1 MWWKKDPCTYLI
13 SSEQLLEEG
22 LSFFLMPKIDNLTKA
37 LSKDVGEIVAF
48 HNLLVRSLSHHVE
61 KVEASFTAVD
71 QTDFVI
77 APLVIVVFI

>member
-13 SSEQLLEEG
+13 SSEQLLEES

-37 LSKDVGEIVAF
+37 LSEDVREIIAF